1 MASRSRTKIGSPT
14 MRAEHSG
21 PGRRRW
27 VFLEHGSTSMAL
39 LLFVVC
45 FSGENIFP
53 VGMIVVLL
61 QSLLLTLVEWKGK
74 GLWVK
79 PPADAAEH

>member
-1 MASRSRTKIGSPT
+1 
-14 MRAEHSG
+14 
-21 PGRRRW
+21 
-27 VFLEHGSTSMAL
+27 MAL